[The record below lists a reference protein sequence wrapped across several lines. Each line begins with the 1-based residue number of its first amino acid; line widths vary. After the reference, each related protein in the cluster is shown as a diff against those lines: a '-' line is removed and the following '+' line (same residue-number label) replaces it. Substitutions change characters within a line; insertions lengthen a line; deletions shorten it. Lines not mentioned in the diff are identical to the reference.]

1 MSSIMGTFFTIRLI
15 TITGLLAIF
24 IYTLYLIRNHKLSA
38 HLAVSW
44 IMVEILLII
53 TASVP
58 AITTNLLAFLGEN
71 NFYPIAFLFII
82 GWIALLMLDTLIR
95 VSDLVNKTRALIQEN
110 GLLREQVERL
120 EKSVSKLTEKA
131 QVNQAE
137 KGKKTPGKR

>member
-1 MSSIMGTFFTIRLI
+1 MNAFLSIRLAALIGII
-15 TITGLLAIF
+15 TIF
-24 IYTLYLIRNHKLSA
+24 VYTLYLIRSNRLSA

-44 IMVEILLII
+44 VMVEILLII
-53 TASVP
+53 IVSVP

-71 NFYPIAFLFII
+71 NFYAIAFLFII

-120 EKSVSKLTEKA
+120 EKTVSKLTEKT
-131 QVNQAE
+131 QVNQPE
-137 KGKKTPGKR
+137 KGKKTLGKR